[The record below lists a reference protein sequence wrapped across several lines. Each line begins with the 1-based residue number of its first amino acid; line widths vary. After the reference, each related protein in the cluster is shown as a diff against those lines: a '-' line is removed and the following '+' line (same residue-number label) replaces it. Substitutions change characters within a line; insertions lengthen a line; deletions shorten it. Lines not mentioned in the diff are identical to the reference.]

1 MIDDGEEVLEP
12 DEELNHQR
20 NRKLLTRNWLVQ
32 DTDSAPDKNNC
43 DQIHYIYGNGYW
55 GTLTGYLSPKTDKKQ
70 KRWPG
75 PVHYQVKQAD
85 REDVMLLLNK
95 YHVRRVLLKCHFWR
109 RLLWPLF
116 QRWHVRIDY
125 LKYQQEDW

>member
-32 DTDSAPDKNNC
+32 DTDSVPDKNNC

-85 REDVMLLLNK
+85 REDVMLSLNK
-95 YHVRRVLLKCHFWR
+95 YHVWRVLLETS
-109 RLLWPLF
+109 LLKKTALTSFSAMTCSNW
-116 QRWHVRIDY
+116 
-125 LKYQQEDW
+125 